1 MSSSIPN
8 RKPAWAGAEPPARA
22 AFAEAVP
29 ESVRAW
35 LAARVLPLFFDGEI
49 DVAGALAPVGA
60 SRRGHYRVA
69 GYGGD
74 YVLHIKDAASGDL
87 DQAARIAEFLRERG
101 VTVADYQRARSGR
114 VEETVDGSRITAT
127 RYFEARHGN
136 GDVTDAAALGAAL
149 GRCHGALAEYPDA
162 TAVRERT
169 ESVIARLT
177 EIRDM
182 ARQAVP
188 AAVPATW
195 RDAARAAACGYDPR
209 FAFAGPAQCVHGDV
223 SPGNVLFSDGGA
235 VLCDFEDAAFGF
247 RPPLFDLA
255 MAALRFGLDGPE
267 AEATARVNALLD
279 SYGGA
284 APDRDL
290 LRRSMTWSAHHAW
303 MVLTALALDGGAP
316 DAGEWAKPARWLE
329 LVERW

>member
-8 RKPAWAGAEPPARA
+8 RKPAWAGVEPPARA

-29 ESVRAW
+29 EPVRAW
-35 LAARVLPLFFDGEI
+35 LAARVLPLFFDGKI

-69 GYGGD
+69 GD
-74 YVLHIKDAASGDL
+74 YVLHVKDAASGDL
-87 DQAARIAEFLRERG
+87 EQAARIAEFLRGRG
-101 VTVADYQRARSGR
+101 VTVADYRRAHSGR
-114 VEETVDGSRITAT
+114 VEETVDGLMITAT

-136 GDVTDAAALGAAL
+136 GDVADAAALGAAV
-149 GRCHGALAEYPDA
+149 GRCHTALANYPDEA
-162 TAVRERT
+162 AVSERT
-169 ESVIARLT
+169 ESVVARLT

-182 ARQAVP
+182 PCQAIP
-188 AAVPATW
+188 AKW
-195 RDAARAAACGYDPR
+195 RDAARAAARDYDPR

-223 SPGNVLFSDGGA
+223 SPGNVLFTEGGA

-255 MAALRFGLDGPE
+255 MAALRFGLDGSK
-267 AEATARVNALLD
+267 AEATARVRALLD
-279 SYGGA
+279 SYGAAGGA
-284 APDRDL
+284 VPGRDL
-290 LRRSMTWSAHHAW
+290 LRRGMTQSAHHAW
-303 MVLTALALDGGAP
+303 MVLTALAMDGGAP
-316 DAGEWAKPARWLE
+316 DGGEWAKPARWLE